1 MTVMRWTKCS
11 KKQIALK
18 HISWLSITNQ
28 NTIYTQQH
36 SNKNCSEEDKEPSI
50 LDRNVSSQP

>member
-1 MTVMRWTKCS
+1 MANRALIAIAVMRWTKCS

-28 NTIYTQQH
+28 KTIYTHTTLQQ
-36 SNKNCSEEDKEPSI
+36 K
-50 LDRNVSSQP
+50 LL